1 MKRTF
6 WLFAILIHT
15 CLIASAQTF
24 AIHGKVIDQKTRQG
38 IPYANVYI
46 EGNIQTGTATDSI
59 GQFKINHAKPG
70 IHQLVVSCI
79 GYKSKLTSEYMV
91 SARTPFIEVELEE
104 DAQMLGEVTIS
115 PSPLRRTTE
124 SPVSLFVI
132 GLQDIEKIPGA
143 NRDISRIVRS
153 FPGVSFSPIGYRND
167 LIVRGGGPSEN
178 SRN

>member
-1 MKRTF
+1 MVT
-6 WLFAILIHT
+6 
-15 CLIASAQTF
+15 AQTF
-24 AIHGKVIDQKTRQG
+24 SIRGKVIDRMTRQG

-46 EGNIQTGTATDSI
+46 EGDTQTGTATDSI
-59 GQFKINHAKPG
+59 GRFTLPNAKPG
-70 IHQLVVSCI
+70 IHRLVVSCI
-79 GYKSKLTSEYMV
+79 GYLPKLTPEYMV
-91 SARTPFIEVELEE
+91 AARTPFIEVELEE
-104 DAQMLGEVTIS
+104 DKQMLDEVTVT
-115 PSPLRRTTE
+115 PAPLRRTTE

-178 SRN
+178 R